1 LVVPPDNPDKLQ
13 TTSRNRRAD
22 RRLKFGRGWI

>member
-1 LVVPPDNPDKLQ
+1 VVPHDNPDKLQ
-13 TTSRNRRAD
+13 TTPRNRKAD